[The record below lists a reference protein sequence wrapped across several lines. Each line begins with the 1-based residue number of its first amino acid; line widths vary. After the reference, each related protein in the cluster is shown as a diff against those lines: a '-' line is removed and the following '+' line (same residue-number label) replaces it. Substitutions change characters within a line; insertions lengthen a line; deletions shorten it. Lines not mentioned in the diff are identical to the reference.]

1 MKRQSI
7 LGCILVLCLA
17 LGFGTSTS
25 LGQAVYGSIIGTV
38 TDPQGNAVAGAK
50 VTVTSVTKNTSEETT
65 TNDSGNFSVIHLIP
79 DTYRLKVEGS
89 GFKAY
94 DVASVLV
101 QVDTTARVDA
111 QLQVGAV
118 TQTVEVTGEVPQLK
132 TDRADV
138 SLDFSSD
145 YVEKLPLVNRNFQS
159 LLLSAPGTQQ
169 IGWSHAATE
178 NPQGSQQTFVQGQ
191 HFSGTGYELD
201 GTDNQ
206 DPILGIIVIN
216 PNLDSVEEAKI
227 TLMNYDAEFGKSI
240 AGLMVASTKSGTND
254 IHGSA
259 FWFRNSDAT
268 QARNPF
274 NQAPNVPLP
283 HSKWNQFGGSV
294 GGAVIKNKLFYFGDY
309 QGTRQANGVT
319 NNITI
324 PSKTVLDSCTVD
336 PVANP
341 NAMCNLSQYLG
352 SVPNGTGQVFDPNTG
367 DQNTGAGRTPFSGNL
382 IPVTRLSPVAVRILK
397 LFPAPINTNLTNNF
411 FGSGS
416 GPFHGN
422 AFDGRGDY
430 QAPGNLHIFG
440 RYTRAYYSLTGEPNL
455 GIGLGGL
462 GGGIGGLS
470 GSSNIKNHS
479 LAAGFDK
486 AISTTLLTDF
496 RFGWF
501 KYNPHSIKP
510 DANVAAAEA
519 LGLKGLNLPGDSS
532 TGGLPTFK
540 WDSGDNKNTQLTD
553 FGDGLDPSRCNCPLI
568 ENEHQYQFVNNWTK
582 IAGNHSMK
590 FGVDLRFAHNLR
602 FPSDANRTGELSFS
616 KKQTGNALVDPTTG
630 KLTGSVDGGLDLA
643 SFLLGDVSHFERF
656 ASVSQTAAESQKRFF
671 LYAQDQFRMSSKL
684 TVTYGIRWE
693 DYLPESVNAKGNGGF
708 ANVDQ
713 GVIRVGGFGP
723 YGLNGNIS
731 NYLGAFGPRLG
742 IAYQLRPKTVVRLGY
757 GRSFDIG
764 VFGSNFGHAVTQN
777 LPVLVHEAISAH
789 DVNSNKVSDN
799 VPVYQM
805 DSATGPLP
813 APFPTVPSSGVLPL
827 RGPDGSV
834 DPRIRPTKQ
843 RIAAIDMWNAT
854 VEHQLTSTM
863 TVEVAYVGNKGTHG
877 FAGNGPTY
885 NLNQRSIVG
894 FGSIA
899 PDQRRPFAGR
909 FTYPGYLVPD
919 PNNPGQFVTLTCCT
933 ADMGNY
939 FGMDASSNYN
949 ALQIKAE
956 KRISQGLQ
964 FVSHYTWSRARFY
977 DNNYFAIDPK
987 VAYGPMN
994 VNRNHVWVTNF
1005 LYELP
1010 FGKGKKFMGDANRLM
1025 DTVIGGWRVTSITNW
1040 SGGLPWTPQFGDCGL
1055 DQDVGVCRPD
1065 KASGSFRE
1073 GPKRDS
1079 NGNLTWFTPIFTT
1092 IPDPTDPT
1100 KTCTLNGLGIYLP
1113 GTCKPDPNQCTKP
1126 RPTIG
1131 GFARTACGTLGN
1143 IGLDSFRGPHLF
1155 TSNLSLAKNFNITE
1169 RYKAEF
1175 RMDANNI
1182 FNHPVLG
1189 FNYTQGNTCIDC
1201 GGDAGRITN
1210 IENNTSMRLLTF
1222 GLRFSF

>member
-1 MKRQSI
+1 MRKQAT
-7 LGCILVLCLA
+7 LGLIAVLCLA
-17 LGFGTSTS
+17 LGFGASTTV
-25 LGQAVYGSIIGTV
+25 GQAVYGSIIGTV
-38 TDPQGNAVAGAK
+38 TDPQGNAVSGAK
-50 VTVTSVTKNTSEETT
+50 VTVTSITKGTSDETT
-65 TNDSGNFSVIHLIP
+65 TNESGNYSVIHLIP
-79 DTYRLKVEGS
+79 DTYRVRIEAP
-89 GFKAY
+89 GFKSY

-101 QVDTTARVDA
+101 QVDTAARVDA

-138 SLDFSSD
+138 SLDFSAD

-206 DPILGIIVIN
+206 DPILGIIIIN

-324 PSKTVLDSCTVD
+324 PTKTVLDSCTVD

-341 NAMCNLSQYLG
+341 NAMCNLSPYLG
-352 SVPNGTGQVFDPNTG
+352 SVPNGTGQVFDPATG
-367 DQNTGAGRTPFSGNL
+367 NPNTGAGRTAFPNNQ
-382 IPVTRLSPVAVRILK
+382 IPVSRLSPSAVKILK
-397 LFPAPINTNLTNNF
+397 LFPPPINTNLTNNF

-422 AFDGRGDY
+422 AFDVRGDY

-462 GGGIGGLS
+462 GGGVGGLS
-470 GSSNIKNHS
+470 GSSIIHNHS

-519 LGLKGLNLPGDSS
+519 LGLHGLNIPSDSS
-532 TGGLPTFK
+532 TGGLPAFK

-582 IAGNHSMK
+582 ISGNHAMK
-590 FGVDLRFAHNLR
+590 FGADLRFAHNLR
-602 FPSDANRTGELSFS
+602 FPSDANRTGQLVFS
-616 KKQTGNALVDPTTG
+616 HKETSLYDPVSGSNA
-630 KLTGSVDGGLDLA
+630 GGLDLA
-643 SFLLGDVSHFERF
+643 SFLFGNVSKFERF
-656 ASVSQTAAESQKRFF
+656 ASVSQHAAESQKRFF

-684 TVTYGIRWE
+684 TITYGMRWE
-693 DYLPESVNAKGNGGF
+693 DYFPESVNAKGNGGF
-708 ANVDQ
+708 ANLDQ
-713 GVIRVGGFGP
+713 GVIRVNGFGP
-723 YGLNGNIS
+723 FGSNGNIR
-731 NYLGAFGPRLG
+731 NYIGAFGPRIG
-742 IAYQLRPKTVVRLGY
+742 IAYQLRPKTVVRIGY

-777 LPVLVHEAISAH
+777 LPVLVHQSIQAH
-789 DVNSNKVSDN
+789 DLNSASINDN

-805 DSATGPLP
+805 DSATGPTP
-813 APFPTVPSSGVLPL
+813 AQFPTPRANGTIPL
-827 RGPDGSV
+827 RGPTNSV
-834 DPRIRPTKQ
+834 DPRIRPTVQ
-843 RIAAIDMWNAT
+843 RPASIDMWNAT
-854 VEHQLTSTM
+854 VEHQLTSTI

-877 FAGNGPTY
+877 FAGDGPAY
-885 NLNQRSIVG
+885 NANERSITG
-894 FGSIA
+894 YGTAS
-899 PDQRRPFAGR
+899 PDNARPF
-909 FTYPGYLVPD
+909 FNHYIYPDCSVSQGVCGLANVPLSD
-919 PNNPGQFVTLTCCT
+919 QLTCCS
-933 ADMGNY
+933 ADLNNY

-949 ALQIKAE
+949 ALQLKVE
-956 KRISQGLQ
+956 KRVSQGLQ
-964 FVSHYTWSRARFY
+964 FVSHYTWSRARFH
-977 DNNYFAIDPK
+977 DNNYYSVDPS
-987 VAYGPMN
+987 VGYGPMN
-994 VNRNHVWVTNF
+994 VNRNHVWVTNI

-1010 FGKGKKFMGDANRLM
+1010 FGKGKKYMSGANTLTDAL
-1025 DTVIGGWRVTSITNW
+1025 IGGWRLTSITNW
-1040 SGGLPWTPQFGDCGL
+1040 SGGLPWTPSYSACSEDENTSI
-1055 DQDVGVCRPD
+1055 CRPNIG
-1065 KASGSFRE
+1065 SGSLKL
-1073 GPKRDS
+1073 GKKRDS
-1079 NGNLTWFTPIFTT
+1079 NGNLTWFTPVFTT

-1100 KTCTLNGLGIYLP
+1100 KT
-1113 GTCKPDPNQCTKP
+1113 
-1126 RPTIG
+1126 
-1131 GFARTACGTLGN
+1131 
-1143 IGLDSFRGPHLF
+1143 
-1155 TSNLSLAKNFNITE
+1155 
-1169 RYKAEF
+1169 
-1175 RMDANNI
+1175 
-1182 FNHPVLG
+1182 
-1189 FNYTQGNTCIDC
+1189 
-1201 GGDAGRITN
+1201 
-1210 IENNTSMRLLTF
+1210 
-1222 GLRFSF
+1222 

>member
-1 MKRQSI
+1 MKRQAI
-7 LGCILVLCLA
+7 LGWILVLCLA
-17 LGFGTSTS
+17 LGFGASTS

-65 TNDSGNFSVIHLIP
+65 TNDSGNCSVIHLIR
-79 DTYRLKVEGS
+79 DTYRLKVEAA

-101 QVDTTARVDA
+101 QVDTAVGVDA

-324 PSKTVLDSCTVD
+324 PTSTVLSTCTS
-336 PVANP
+336 AAAG
-341 NAMCNLSQYLG
+341 AMCDLSQYLNNV
-352 SVPNGTGQVFDPNTG
+352 SNGNGQVYDPATG
-367 DQNTGAGRTPFSGNL
+367 NPNTGAGRTAFAGNL
-382 IPVTRLSPVAVRILK
+382 IAVNRLSPAAVAMLK
-397 LFPAPINTNLTNNF
+397 LFPAPSNTNLTNNF

-422 AFDGRGDY
+422 SFDGRGDY

-440 RYTRAYYSLTGEPNL
+440 RYTRAYYSLTGQPNL

-470 GSSNIKNHS
+470 GSSVIHNHS

-519 LGLKGLNLPGDSS
+519 LGLHGLNLPGDSS

-540 WDSGDNKNTQLTD
+540 WVSGDNKNTQLTD

-616 KKQTGNALVDPTTG
+616 KKQTGNALVANG

-656 ASVSQTAAESQKRFF
+656 ASVSRTAAESQKRFF

-693 DYLPESVNAKGNGGF
+693 DYLPGSCHGKGNGGF

-863 TVEVAYVGNKGTHG
+863 TVEVAYVGNKGTHR
-877 FAGNGPTY
+877 FAGNGPAY
-885 NLNQRSIVG
+885 NANPRSIVG
-894 FGSIA
+894 YGGPT
-899 PDQRRPFAGR
+899 PDSRRPF
-909 FTYPGYLVPD
+909 FNKFSTSYFD
-919 PNNPGQFVTLTCCT
+919 PVTGTTTNVVCCS
-933 ADMGNY
+933 ANLDNY

-949 ALQIKAE
+949 ALQLKVE

-964 FVSHYTWSRARFY
+964 FVSHYTFSRARFH
-977 DNNYFAIDPK
+977 DNNYYSVDPS
-987 VAYGPMN
+987 VGYGPMN
-994 VNRNHVWVTNF
+994 VNRNHVWVTNI

-1010 FGKGKKFMGDANRLM
+1010 FGTGTNYMTAPTTLTDY
-1025 DTVIGGWRVTSITNW
+1025 VIGG
-1040 SGGLPWTPQFGDCGL
+1040 
-1055 DQDVGVCRPD
+1055 
-1065 KASGSFRE
+1065 
-1073 GPKRDS
+1073 
-1079 NGNLTWFTPIFTT
+1079 
-1092 IPDPTDPT
+1092 
-1100 KTCTLNGLGIYLP
+1100 
-1113 GTCKPDPNQCTKP
+1113 
-1126 RPTIG
+1126 
-1131 GFARTACGTLGN
+1131 
-1143 IGLDSFRGPHLF
+1143 
-1155 TSNLSLAKNFNITE
+1155 
-1169 RYKAEF
+1169 
-1175 RMDANNI
+1175 
-1182 FNHPVLG
+1182 
-1189 FNYTQGNTCIDC
+1189 
-1201 GGDAGRITN
+1201 
-1210 IENNTSMRLLTF
+1210 
-1222 GLRFSF
+1222 LRFY

>member
-1 MKRQSI
+1 MRRQVS
-7 LGCILVLCLA
+7 LGWILVGCLA
-17 LGFGTSTS
+17 FLFCTNTAS
-25 LGQAVYGSIIGTV
+25 GQAVYGSIIGTV
-38 TDPQGNAVAGAK
+38 TDPQGNAIAGAK

-65 TNDSGNFSVIHLIP
+65 TNDSGNYSVLHLIP
-79 DTYRLKVEGS
+79 DTYKIRVEAP

-94 DVASVLV
+94 DIPSVVV
-101 QVDTTARVDA
+101 QVDTTARVDP

-118 TQTVEVTGEVPQLK
+118 TQSVEVTGEVPQLK

-138 SLDFSSD
+138 SLDFNSD

-169 IGWSHAATE
+169 IGWNHAATE

-227 TLMNYDAEFGKSI
+227 TLMDYDAEFGKSI

-254 IHGSA
+254 FHGSA

-274 NQAPNVPLP
+274 NQAPTVPLP

-294 GGAVIKNKLFYFGDY
+294 GGPVIKNKLFFFADY

-324 PSKTVLDSCTVD
+324 PTAKVLSTCT
-336 PVANP
+336 A
-341 NAMCNLSQYLG
+341 ATGMCDLSEYLG
-352 SVPNGTGQVFDPNTG
+352 KVSNSNGQVYDPATG
-367 DQNTGAGRTPFSGNL
+367 DPNTGAGRTAFAGNL
-382 IPVTRLSPVAVRILK
+382 IPVGRLSPVAVKLLK
-397 LFPAPINTNLTNNF
+397 LFPQPANGNVTAPNF

-422 AFDGRGDY
+422 AFDTRGDY

-455 GIGLGGL
+455 GIGLGGP
-462 GGGIGGLS
+462 GGGVNGLS
-470 GSSNIKNHS
+470 GSSIIHNHS

-510 DANVAAAEA
+510 DADVAAAKA
-519 LGLKGLNLPGDSS
+519 LGLNGLNTSDTS
-532 TGGLPTFK
+532 TGGLPAFQFDGT
-540 WDSGDNKNTQLTD
+540 LTN

-582 IAGNHSMK
+582 ISGNHAMK

-602 FPSDANRTGELSFS
+602 FPSDANRTG
-616 KKQTGNALVDPTTG
+616 QLVFNHKETSLFDPI
-630 KLTGSVDGGLDLA
+630 TGSNTGGVDLA
-643 SFLLGDVSHFERF
+643 SFLLGEVSHFERF

-684 TVTYGIRWE
+684 TFTYGIRWE

-708 ANVDQ
+708 ANLDQ

-723 YGLNGNIS
+723 YGLNGNIR
-731 NYLGAFGPRLG
+731 NYLGAFGPRVG
-742 IAYQLRPKTVVRLGY
+742 IAYQLRPKTVVRIGY

-777 LPVLVHEAISAH
+777 LPVLVHQAIGAH
-789 DVNSNKVSDN
+789 DLNPAAINDN

-805 DSATGPLP
+805 DSATGPPP
-813 APFPTVPSSGVLPL
+813 AQFPAVRADGTIPL
-827 RGPDGSV
+827 RGPQNAV
-834 DPRIRPTKQ
+834 DPRIRPTVQ

-877 FAGNGPTY
+877 FAGNGPAY
-885 NLNQRSIVG
+885 NANPRSIVG
-894 FGSIA
+894 FGVA
-899 PDQRRPFAGR
+899 GLNPDSRRPFFNR
-909 FTYPGYLVPD
+909 YTYPDCSVSQGVCGLANVPPAD
-919 PNNPGQFVTLTCCT
+919 QLTCCSS
-933 ADMGNY
+933 DMGNY

-949 ALQIKAE
+949 ALQLKVE

-964 FVSHYTWSRARFY
+964 FVSHYTFSRARYY
-977 DNNYFAIDPK
+977 DGNYFAIDPK
-987 VAYGPMN
+987 IAYGPMN
-994 VNRNHVWVTNF
+994 VNRNHAWVTNI

-1010 FGKGKKFMGDANRLM
+1010 FGKGKKYMSGANTLT
-1025 DTVIGGWRVTSITNW
+1025 DYVIGGWRLTSITDW
-1040 SGGLPWTPQFGDCGL
+1040 SGGLPWTPSYKDCNT
-1055 DQDVGVCRPD
+1055 DEDVGVCRPNR
-1065 KASGSFRE
+1065 ASGSFPL
-1073 GPKRDS
+1073 GVKRDS
-1079 NGNLTWFTPIFTT
+1079 NGFLTWFTPIPELAT
-1092 IPDPTDPT
+1092 
-1100 KTCTLNGLGIYLP
+1100 NGA
-1113 GTCKPDPNQCTKP
+1113 T
-1126 RPTIG
+1126 G
-1131 GFARTACGTLGN
+1131 GMFARPAAGTLGN

-1155 TSNLSLAKNFNITE
+1155 TSNLSLAKNFRVTE
-1169 RYKAEF
+1169 RFRGEF

-1182 FNHPVLG
+1182 FNHPVMG
-1189 FNYTQGNTCIDC
+1189 FNYTQGNACIDC
-1201 GGDAGRITN
+1201 AGTDAGRITN

-1222 GLRFSF
+1222 GLRLSF

>member
-1 MKRQSI
+1 MRRQAI
-7 LGCILVLCLA
+7 LGCVLVVCLA
-17 LGFGTSTS
+17 LGFCASTS
-25 LGQAVYGSIIGTV
+25 VGQAVYGSIIGTV

-50 VTVTSVTKNTSEETT
+50 VTVTSITKNTSEETT
-65 TNDSGNFSVIHLIP
+65 TNDSGNFSAIHLIP
-79 DTYRLKVEGS
+79 DTYKIKIEAA
-89 GFKAY
+89 GFKSY
-94 DVASVLV
+94 DVPSVIV
-101 QVDTTARVDA
+101 QVDSTARVDA

-118 TQTVEVTGEVPQLK
+118 TQSVEVTGEVPQLK

-138 SLDFSSD
+138 SLDFNSD

-227 TLMNYDAEFGKSI
+227 TLMDYDAEFGKSI

-294 GGAVIKNKLFYFGDY
+294 GGAAIKNKLFFFGDY

-324 PSKTVLDSCTVD
+324 PTATVLSTCT
-336 PVANP
+336 A
-341 NAMCNLSQYLG
+341 ATGMCNLSQYLNN
-352 SVPNGTGQVFDPNTG
+352 VPNGNGQVYDPATG
-367 DQNTGAGRTPFSGNL
+367 NLNTGAGRTPFAGNL
-382 IPVTRLSPVAVRILK
+382 IPVGRLSPVAVKMLK
-397 LFPAPINTNLTNNF
+397 LFPAPANGNITNNF

-422 AFDGRGDY
+422 SFDTRGDY

-440 RYTRAYYSLTGEPNL
+440 RYTRAYYSLNGSPNL

-462 GGGIGGLS
+462 GGGVGGLS
-470 GSSNIKNHS
+470 GSSIIHNHS

-510 DANVAAAEA
+510 DATVAAAQA
-519 LGLKGLNLPGDSS
+519 LGLNGLNIPSDSS
-532 TGGLPTFK
+532 TGGLPAFK

-582 IAGNHSMK
+582 ISGNHSMK
-590 FGVDLRFAHNLR
+590 FGVDVRAAHNLR

-616 KKQTGNALVDPTTG
+616 HKATSLFDPVS
-630 KLTGSVDGGLDLA
+630 GSNTGGLDLA
-643 SFLLGDVSHFERF
+643 SFLLGDVTHFGRF
-656 ASVSQTAAESQKRFF
+656 ASVSQTAAESQKRLF
-671 LYAQDQFRMSSKL
+671 LYAQDQFRMTNKL
-684 TVTYGIRWE
+684 TLTYGMRWE
-693 DYLPESVNAKGNGGF
+693 DYFPESVNAKGNGGF
-708 ANVDQ
+708 ANLDQ

-723 YGLNGNIS
+723 YGLNGNIR
-731 NYLGAFGPRLG
+731 NYLGAFGPRVG

-777 LPVLVHEAISAH
+777 LPVLVHEDIGAH
-789 DVNSNKVSDN
+789 DVNSTNINDN
-799 VPVYQM
+799 VAVYQM
-805 DSATGPLP
+805 DSATGPP
-813 APFPTVPSSGVLPL
+813 PVSFPTPRADGTIPL
-827 RGPDGSV
+827 RGFDNSV
-834 DPRIRPTKQ
+834 DPRIRPTVQ
-843 RIAAIDMWNAT
+843 RVAAIDMWNAT

-863 TVEVAYVGNKGTHG
+863 TVEVSYVGNKGTHG
-877 FAGNGPTY
+877 FAGDGPTY
-885 NLNQRSIVG
+885 NENQRSIVG
-894 FGSIA
+894 FGVA
-899 PDQRRPFAGR
+899 GVNPDSRRPYFNR
-909 FTYPGYLVPD
+909 YTYQNVLVPD
-919 PNNPGQFVTLTCCT
+919 PNNPGKFIPLQCCSS
-933 ADMGNY
+933 DMGNY
-939 FGMDASSNYN
+939 FGMDASSKYN

-956 KRISQGLQ
+956 KRFSQGLQ
-964 FVSHYTWSRARFY
+964 FVSHYTWSMARFY
-977 DNNYFAIDPK
+977 DSNYFAIDPK
-987 VAYGPMN
+987 IAYGPMN
-994 VNRNHVWVTNF
+994 INRNHAWVTNL

-1010 FGKGKKFMGDANRLM
+1010 FGKGKKYMGDANTLT
-1025 DTVIGGWRVTSITNW
+1025 DYVIGGWRITSITQW
-1040 SGGLPWTPQFGDCGL
+1040 AGGLPWTPSYKDCST

-1065 KASGSFRE
+1065 RASGSFAL
-1073 GPKRDS
+1073 GAKRDS
-1079 NGNLTWFTPIFTT
+1079 AGNLTWFTPIPELAT
-1092 IPDPTDPT
+1092 
-1100 KTCTLNGLGIYLP
+1100 NGATG
-1113 GTCKPDPNQCTKP
+1113 
-1126 RPTIG
+1126 G
-1131 GFARTACGTLGN
+1131 GFARPAAGTLGN
-1143 IGLDSFRGPHLF
+1143 IGMDSFRGPHLF
-1155 TSNLSLAKNFNITE
+1155 TSNLSLAKNFRITE
-1169 RYKAEF
+1169 RYRAEF

-1210 IENNTSMRLLTF
+1210 LENNTSMRLLTF